1 MAVTPRAT
9 SAAAAPVPAGGRRRG
24 RGVAALLWRMLLHRR
39 IVAAGFVLLLGVVA
53 AALVAPQLAPR
64 DPMALDVPARLA
76 PPGGSHPFGTDE
88 FGRDILSRTLYGARL
103 SLAVGALVTVLATTA
118 GIAVGLI
125 AGTNR
130 GADRILMRVMDGLMA
145 FPDILLAI
153 ALMASLGPSARN
165 VVLALGF
172 VYTPRVAR
180 IVRASVL
187 VVASQEYV
195 EAARAV
201 GASMRRILLR
211 HVLINTASPVIVQA
225 TFITAYAM
233 LGEAALSFL
242 GVGIPPQIPTWG
254 GIISEGQV
262 YLRQAWWISIFPGAA
277 IVLSVLSLNLLG
289 DGLRDYLDPRLRYS

>member
-1 MAVTPRAT
+1 MV
-9 SAAAAPVPAGGRRRG
+9 RR
-24 RGVAALLWRMLLHRR
+24 RR
-39 IVAAGFVLLLGVVA
+39 IVAAGLVLLLIVLG
-53 AALVAPQLAPR
+53 AALLAPQLAPY
-64 DPMALDVPARLA
+64 DPVALDVPARLA
-76 PPGGSHPFGTDE
+76 APGHAHPFGTDE
-88 FGRDILSRTLYGARL
+88 FGRDILSRTLFGARL
-103 SLAVGALVTVLATTA
+103 SLAVGALVTALATTA

-130 GADRILMRVMDGLMA
+130 RADRLLMRVMDGLMA

-165 VVLALGF
+165 VVIALGF
-172 VYTPRVAR
+172 VYTPRIAR

-187 VVASQEYV
+187 VIASQEYV

-201 GASMRRILLR
+201 GAPVARILLR
-211 HVLINTASPVIVQA
+211 HILVNTASPVIVQA

-289 DGLRDYLDPRLRYS
+289 DGLRDFLDPRLRYS